1 MKFIKCLF
9 LVTGLCSALT
19 IAAGCRQETT
29 VYELQ
34 DEKKQGEIPEPPDFE
49 EGSRKDTAKTA
60 GSSERSMVYDGGTEE
75 QPEEVVI
82 YICGAVANPGV
93 YTLPEGS
100 RVYELIEAAGGLLE
114 DADNRVLNQAG
125 VLQDGQQIVVY
136 TKEEAE
142 DLPVP
147 DSAAGTVASDEGK
160 VNLNTANA
168 EKLMTLSGIGEARAQ
183 AIIAYREQNG
193 GFQSIEE
200 IMEIEGIKE
209 KLFEKIRE
217 QIEI

>member
-1 MKFIKCLF
+1 MKFIKGLF
-9 LVTGLCSALT
+9 WVIGLCSALT
-19 IAAGCRQETT
+19 IAAGCTQETT

-34 DEKKQGEIPEPPDFE
+34 DEKNQGEIPETPDFGE
-49 EGSRKDTAKTA
+49 DSKERTVQTA
-60 GSSERSMVYDGGTEE
+60 GSSEHSMADEGYTKG
-75 QPEEVVI
+75 QSAEVVI
-82 YICGAVANPGV
+82 YICGAVASPGV

-114 DADNRVLNQAG
+114 DADNRVLNQAE

-136 TKEEAE
+136 TREEAA

-147 DSAAGTVASDEGK
+147 DSGAGTVVSNEGK
-160 VNLNTANA
+160 VNLNTAKA
-168 EKLMTLSGIGEARAQ
+168 EELMTLSGIGEARAH

-193 GFQSIEE
+193 GFRSIEE

-209 KLFEKIRE
+209 KLFEKIKE